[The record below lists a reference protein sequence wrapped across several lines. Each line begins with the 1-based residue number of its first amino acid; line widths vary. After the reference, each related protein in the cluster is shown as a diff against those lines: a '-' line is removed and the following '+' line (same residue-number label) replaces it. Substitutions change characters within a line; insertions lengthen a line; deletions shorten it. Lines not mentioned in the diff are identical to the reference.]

1 MTHKQIEVGNLKGS
15 DSPFFFLGIGSC
27 FVQHFEG
34 FAQQHHLPMYCNPL
48 GTSFNP
54 ISIGRQLQ
62 WLFSNDFPLLPP
74 VDFQG
79 IYHQLDAANK
89 FQDSNS
95 AALQSTTD
103 SIRSEV
109 LDNIKKHQG
118 HQNILILSFG
128 TAHAWMY
135 EDQVVNNCHKLPNP
149 LFERQLLSIEDIVNY
164 WTKMLPII
172 PEDWTII
179 YTVSAVKYTK
189 LGWRENTLSKSVL
202 HLVIEQLLELRN
214 NSYYFPSFEIVT
226 DILRDYS
233 YYNEKGTH
241 PTDQAAATVMEHFK
255 TFLDLKGS

>member
-89 FQDSNS
+89 FQDSDS

-135 EDQVVNNCHKLPNP
+135 EDQVVNNCHKLPNH
-149 LFERQLLSIEDIVNY
+149 FFQRQLLSIEDIVHY
-164 WTKMLPII
+164 WAQVLAVI

-202 HLVIEQLLELRN
+202 HLVIDQLLSSSKQQLLLPK
-214 NSYYFPSFEIVT
+214 F
-226 DILRDYS
+226 
-233 YYNEKGTH
+233 
-241 PTDQAAATVMEHFK
+241 
-255 TFLDLKGS
+255 

>member
-89 FQDSNS
+89 FQHSDS
-95 AALQSTTD
+95 AALQSATD
-103 SIRSEV
+103 SIKSEV
-109 LDNIKKHQG
+109 LDSIKKHRG

-149 LFERQLLSIEDIVNY
+149 LFER
-164 WTKMLPII
+164 
-172 PEDWTII
+172 
-179 YTVSAVKYTK
+179 
-189 LGWRENTLSKSVL
+189 
-202 HLVIEQLLELRN
+202 
-214 NSYYFPSFEIVT
+214 
-226 DILRDYS
+226 
-233 YYNEKGTH
+233 
-241 PTDQAAATVMEHFK
+241 
-255 TFLDLKGS
+255 

>member
-1 MTHKQIEVGNLKGS
+1 MKYKQIEVGNLKGS
-15 DSPFFFLGIGSC
+15 DSPFTFLGIGSC

-34 FAQQHHLPMYCNPL
+34 FAQQNHLPMYCNPL

-62 WLFSNDFPLLPP
+62 WLFSNNFSLLPP

-89 FQDSNS
+89 FQNSDS
-95 AALQSTTD
+95 AVLLSTTEAIRTDVLNFLD
-103 SIRSEV
+103 SHEDYHKV
-109 LDNIKKHQG
+109 LV
-118 HQNILILSFG
+118 LSLG
-128 TAHAWMY
+128 TAHAWIY
-135 EDQVVNNCHKLPNP
+135 EDQVINNCHKLPNNF
-149 LFERQLLSIEDIVNY
+149 FERQLLSIEYIIDY
-164 WTKMLPII
+164 WTKVLPII

-189 LGWRENTLSKSVL
+189 LGWHENTLSKSVL
-202 HLVIEQLLELRN
+202 HLVIEQLLTLRN

-241 PTDQAAATVMEHFK
+241 PTDQTAVIVMEHFK
-255 TFLDLKGS
+255 TFLDLKSS

>member
-1 MTHKQIEVGNLKGS
+1 MKHKQIEVGNLKGS

-89 FQDSNS
+89 FQHSDS
-95 AALQSTTD
+95 AALQSATD

-109 LDNIKKHQG
+109 LDSIKKHQG

-135 EDQVVNNCHKLPNP
+135 KDQVVNNCHKLPNP
-149 LFERQLLSIEDIVNY
+149 LFERQLLSIEDIVGY
-164 WTKMLPII
+164 WAK
-172 PEDWTII
+172 
-179 YTVSAVKYTK
+179 
-189 LGWRENTLSKSVL
+189 
-202 HLVIEQLLELRN
+202 
-214 NSYYFPSFEIVT
+214 
-226 DILRDYS
+226 
-233 YYNEKGTH
+233 
-241 PTDQAAATVMEHFK
+241 
-255 TFLDLKGS
+255 

>member
-1 MTHKQIEVGNLKGS
+1 MQKTSIEVGSLIES
-15 DSPFFFLGIGSC
+15 DSPFVFLGIGSC
-27 FVQHFEG
+27 FVQHFES
-34 FAQQHHLPMYCNPL
+34 FTEQHHLPMHCNPL

-62 WLFSNDFPLLPP
+62 WLFSNDFNLLPP

-89 FQDSNS
+89 FQHSDS
-95 AALQSTTD
+95 AALESTTD

-109 LDNIKKHQG
+109 IDFIKG
-118 HQNILILSFG
+118 HQNHHKILILSLG

-135 EDQVVNNCHKLPNP
+135 DDQVVNNCHKLPNHF
-149 LFERQLLSIEDIVNY
+149 FERKLLSLEDIVAY
-164 WTKMLPII
+164 WTQVLPII
-172 PEDWTII
+172 PEDWTIV

-189 LGWRENTLSKSVL
+189 IGWHENTLSKSVL
-202 HLVIEQLLELRN
+202 HLVIDQLLPLRN
-214 NSYYFPSFEIVT
+214 NSYYFPSFEIIT

-255 TFLDLKGS
+255 TFLDLKSS